1 MGELVPFRRI
11 EGALEELSDEALLSA
26 TGQHEQAALGALF
39 DRFQADVYRF
49 LARVAVATPND
60 VDDLVQQTFLEI
72 CRAAP
77 RFNGRSTVK
86 TWIFGIAVNVA
97 RTHAR
102 SERRRQAAIGR
113 FGDLPVAGAAALDD
127 AAHRTQ
133 TLERV
138 ARAVD
143 ALPYDL
149 RVAYVLCAIEEL
161 TAKEAATALDSR
173 EGTVWRRVHE
183 ARELIRVAITGG
195 SHEP

>member
-1 MGELVPFRRI
+1 M
-11 EGALEELSDEALLSA
+11 
-26 TGQHEQAALGALF
+26 
-39 DRFQADVYRF
+39 
-49 LARVAVATPND
+49 
-60 VDDLVQQTFLEI
+60 
-72 CRAAP
+72 
-77 RFNGRSTVK
+77 K

-113 FGDLPVAGAAALDD
+113 FGDVPVAGAAALDD
-127 AAHRTQ
+127 AADRAQ
-133 TLERV
+133 ALARI

-149 RVAYVLCAIEEL
+149 RVAYVLCVIEEL
-161 TAKEAATALDSR
+161 TAKEAATTLDTR